1 MPRDPITALTAE
13 LLDEDTGLTLGELC
27 RACRLPA
34 EQVFELVEHGVL
46 EPRGREPARWRFH
59 SVSIRRAR
67 SALRLQHDLGVN
79 AAGAALALE
88 LLEEIERLRARMGRF
103 ED

>member
-1 MPRDPITALTAE
+1 MPRDPITLLTAE

>member
-1 MPRDPITALTAE
+1 MPRDPITLLTAE
-13 LLDEDTGLTLGELC
+13 LLDEEAGLTLAELC

-34 EQVFELVEHGVL
+34 EQILELVEHGVL

-88 LLEEIERLRARMGRF
+88 LLEEIERLRTRMGRF